1 MAGSWGSQCVR
12 GAGHEVLRSLGHDA
26 CWEKGRRGRR
36 LLSAVCVSG
45 GGGRCSAERPGAGGG
60 GRCSAEK
67 TAWTHSSSQIGQ
79 EQLQGPPRT
88 QELAGQDRAGPEP
101 GGGGAPSRAWVL
113 SETQRGEGVPAK
125 AHRGGGVADTA
136 VGEAGEGVSSHS
148 HHQEPVRGAEAPP
161 DGGQRGERRPR
172 LQVQHSENEDQ
183 GIQSSH
189 FMANSGNG
197 GRL

>member
-60 GRCSAEK
+60 GRRSAEK

-113 SETQRGEGVPAK
+113 SE
-125 AHRGGGVADTA
+125 
-136 VGEAGEGVSSHS
+136 
-148 HHQEPVRGAEAPP
+148 
-161 DGGQRGERRPR
+161 
-172 LQVQHSENEDQ
+172 HSEGKGCQLKRTEV
-183 GIQSSH
+183 GARRIQ
-189 FMANSGNG
+189 
-197 GRL
+197 R